1 MKKYNKIVLLIHESN
16 HFYQLI
22 CHYST
27 RSVNRLVV
35 ARACNRLLA
44 PRSPLST
51 GGADVKTDVK
61 TDDKCGWK
69 NPATE
74 QTRLLVFD
82 LSLHLN
88 SPLHFSPTSDRLAPL
103 CR

>member
-1 MKKYNKIVLLIHESN
+1 MKKYNKIVILIHESN
-16 HFYQLI
+16 HFYELI

-27 RSVNRLVV
+27 RSTNRLVV
-35 ARACNRLLA
+35 ARACNRLLG
-44 PRSPLST
+44 PRRPLST
-51 GGADVKTDVK
+51 GGADVK

-69 NPATE
+69 NPETE
-74 QTRLLVFD
+74 QTQLLVFD